1 MTPRACFRRRWLLGV
16 LGAVLVGGCTA
27 GPGGGTRT
35 GPGAGPVDPCAPG
48 YTQLL
53 ELLQD
58 ESRLDGLL
66 LIKSVPPATR
76 DLVERIARTAGRG
89 ARELRSLMAV
99 APAVTPGD
107 SRLPEVEVRI
117 RALTRGWTT
126 QRLLSSSGAALE
138 QALLVCQIEATETVR
153 ALCEALRR
161 EEASPQRV
169 RALVRLRDAFAGL
182 EASLRARLA
191 ESCGEGASVVGL
203 NRSGVRRGPATD
215 VPG

>member
-1 MTPRACFRRRWLLGV
+1 MSGVRPGRWWLLGV
-16 LGAVLVGGCTA
+16 LGAILVGGCTA

-53 ELLQD
+53 ELLED

-89 ARELRSLMAV
+89 TRELRSLMTV

-107 SRLPEVEVRI
+107 ARLPEVELRI
-117 RALTRGWTT
+117 RALTRRWTT

-153 ALCEALRR
+153 ALCEALQR

-169 RALVRLRDAFAGL
+169 RALARLGEAFTEL
-182 EASLRARLA
+182 ETALRARLA
-191 ESCGEGASVVGL
+191 ESCAEPATVVGL
-203 NRSGVRRGPATD
+203 NRSGVPRGPATA

>member
-1 MTPRACFRRRWLLGV
+1 MLGV
-16 LGAVLVGGCTA
+16 LGVLGMLGMLGAALAGGCTA
-27 GPGGGTRT
+27 GPGGGPRT
-35 GPGAGPVDPCAPG
+35 EPDAGPVDRCARG

-58 ESRLDGLL
+58 ESRVDGLL
-66 LIKSVPPATR
+66 IIKSVPPATR

-89 ARELRSLMAV
+89 ARELRQLMGI
-99 APAVTPGD
+99 APAVALGD
-107 SRLPEVEVRI
+107 AGLPEVEVRV

-161 EEASPQRV
+161 QETSPERG
-169 RALVRLRDAFAGL
+169 RALIRLRDAFTEL
-182 EASLRARLA
+182 EAALRTRLA
-191 ESCGEGASVVGL
+191 ESCGKASTVVGL
-203 NRSGVRRGPATD
+203 NRSGVRRDPARGA
-215 VPG
+215 PA

>member
-1 MTPRACFRRRWLLGV
+1 MTLRACLRRRWLLGV
-16 LGAVLVGGCTA
+16 LGAILAGGCAA
-27 GPGGGTRT
+27 GPGGATRT
-35 GPGAGPVDPCAPG
+35 GPGADPVGPCAAG

-89 ARELRSLMAV
+89 ARELRLLLPV
-99 APAVTPGD
+99 APAVAVGD
-107 SRLPEVEVRI
+107 ARLPEVEVRV

-138 QALLVCQIEATETVR
+138 EALLVCQIEATETVR

-161 EEASPQRV
+161 EEASPQRI
-169 RALVRLRDAFAGL
+169 RALARLGEAFTEL
-182 EASLRARLA
+182 EAALRARLA
-191 ESCGEGASVVGL
+191 ESCAERGTVVGL
-203 NRSGVRRGPATD
+203 NRSGVRRGPATA
-215 VPG
+215 VAG